1 MNSRAAPRATNIIE
15 KGVEAGPLRVF
26 ALRRPKPASLHAASP
41 NAASPNAASPGAYT
55 LVNVTS
61 ASATPVEV
69 GRPETYAALSPFHLR
84 TVVETPRGPF
94 DTCVENA
101 WQFSKVYAAGPD
113 GRPHVDAAGAPTEA
127 WWAWARAGWARRD
140 AVRFPM
146 GRGARPLYSVT
157 WRRVRGAAA
166 AAEEAG
172 APEWL
177 EERLPYIE
185 ARRRLY
191 APWYAAA
198 AEATPAFAALQAL
211 CAAGPVGLVDFDGW
225 DHVGQGYS
233 LAEALAAPKP
243 KFGHAFVLAG
253 LLTGERPWA
262 D

>member
-1 MNSRAAPRATNIIE
+1 MAARTPKATNAVD

-26 ALRRPKPASLHAASP
+26 ALRRPKPPPGPA
-41 NAASPNAASPGAYT
+41 GAYT

-61 ASATPVEV
+61 TSATPIAL
-69 GRPETYAALSPFHLR
+69 GANTYAALSPFNLL
-84 TVVETPRGPF
+84 TTVETPRGAF
-94 DTCVENA
+94 RTCVENA
-101 WQFSKVYAAGPD
+101 WQFSKVYAVGPD
-113 GRPHVDAAGAPTEA
+113 GRPHVDASGAPTEA
-127 WWAWARAGWARRD
+127 WWAWAKAGWARRD

-157 WRRVRGAAA
+157 WRRAAASEAAA
-166 AAEEAG
+166 AAA
-172 APEWL
+172 AKTPEWL
-177 EERLPYIE
+177 EERLGYIE

-198 AEATPAFAALQAL
+198 VIAEAAPVFAALQAL

-225 DHVGQGYS
+225 DHVGQGFS
-233 LAEALAAPKP
+233 LAEALAALRP

-253 LLTGERPWA
+253 LLTGERPWE

>member
-1 MNSRAAPRATNIIE
+1 MALRGFARPRAAPRSPRATNVVE
-15 KGVEAGPLRVF
+15 TGVEAGPLRVF
-26 ALRRPKPASLHAASP
+26 ALRRPKPR
-41 NAASPNAASPGAYT
+41 AYT

-101 WQFSKVYAAGPD
+101 WQFSKVYAVGPD

-157 WRRVRGAAA
+157 WRRVSGVSGMSGGAGAAA
-166 AAEEAG
+166 ASAEA
-172 APEWL
+172 AAEWL

-198 AEATPAFAALQAL
+198 AEAAPAFAALQAL